1 VAALTINKNL
11 LGVEKSKE
19 AFSVMCKISVRLTIF
34 TIMPLEGANER
45 SSGTSLYDLVN
56 ALAISQA
63 GLAKTKLA

>member
-1 VAALTINKNL
+1 
-11 LGVEKSKE
+11 
-19 AFSVMCKISVRLTIF
+19 MCKISVRLTIF

-45 SSGTSLYDLVN
+45 FSGTSLYDLVN